1 MRPIIAT
8 ATALALLSACSPGG
22 PGPRN
27 EPLAA
32 NPSAMVAAELAFAR
46 LAQEKGQ
53 WTAFRETSHQ
63 DAMMF
68 VPQRVRARDWL
79 QGRADPPAAVKWQP
93 HGVYSSCDGTAGATT
108 GAWQAPKGSVGYF
121 TTVWLREPNGKLR
134 WVLDHAVEITTAREA
149 PEFIAS
155 KLAICGTRPG
165 VAISVG
171 AEGEDQQVGLS
182 NDQTMS
188 WTSTVRADGSRRV
201 TIKLWDGS
209 AMAPVIDDQVAAGN

>member
-1 MRPIIAT
+1 MRNVITA
-8 ATALALLSACSPGG
+8 ATALALLGACAPGG

-32 NPSAMVAAELAFAR
+32 NPSAMVAAELGFAR

-53 WTAFRETSHQ
+53 WTAFRETSHP

-68 VPQRVRARDWL
+68 VPERVRARDWL
-79 QGRADPPAAVKWQP
+79 QGRADPPVAVEWQP
-93 HGVYSSCDGTAGATT
+93 HAVYSSCDGTAGATT
-108 GAWQAPKGSVGYF
+108 GGWQRPDGSQGYF
-121 TTVWLREPNGKLR
+121 TTVWLREAKGKLR
-134 WVLDHAVEITTAREA
+134 WILDHGDGLTVPRIA

-155 KLAICGTRPG
+155 QLASCGSRPG
-165 VAISVG
+165 VAIQVG

-188 WTSTVRADGSRRV
+188 WTSIVRADKSRRI

-209 AMAPVIDDQVAAGN
+209 AMVPVIDDQVAAGS